1 MSSYIESFWSLSTKA
16 LMRPQ
21 WKVFRPASTLGQWSS
36 TLFCEVLKRLL
47 LGGNLVN
54 EAAFLWA
61 VIMFVSMHPTEFFPT
76 WLDFRFLIKI
86 FCLMLSNSDLKNAS
100 NGFHADNFVKLIDI
114 FQMAESRID
123 QLRTPLRLPFG
134 IQMSIS
140 GNYSW
145 TIAANKSKDKVTR
158 SHSKHLN
165 EMFQKLMIEMEGC
178 TSKSPETT
186 SLDGRTTYCCCCHWG
201 YYFNV

>member
-1 MSSYIESFWSLSTKA
+1 MHMSSYIESFWSLSTKA

-114 FQMAESRID
+114 FQMAESLICNSNRSVAYS
-123 QLRTPLRLPFG
+123 TPTSVR
-134 IQMSIS
+134 
-140 GNYSW
+140 YSNEHIW
-145 TIAANKSKDKVTR
+145 KLFMNDCSKQIKR
-158 SHSKHLN
+158 
-165 EMFQKLMIEMEGC
+165 
-178 TSKSPETT
+178 
-186 SLDGRTTYCCCCHWG
+186 
-201 YYFNV
+201 